1 MTEVLRPVRPEDVAE
16 LGRICYE
23 AFKDLTDR
31 HGFPNDFSS
40 VAFAQQV
47 IGMQTQNEGVYSV
60 GAFSS
65 GASGGG
71 ASGGGASG
79 GGGQAMGSNFINMW
93 GDVAGIGPISVDIGA
108 QGAGLGRQLMQDV
121 IEKANVQGFEMIR
134 LCQDS
139 FNMQSL
145 ALYSSLGFVTREPLA
160 YLALASDGRPDP
172 AIRPATTADL
182 PAIDELCREIYRVS
196 RKGECETLLAMK
208 FPAFVLDRGH
218 VSGYLVSTAMGHGVA
233 ESDDDMLALLAGH
246 GAALP
251 DAHSFVPIRNGE
263 LYRRALAAGHK
274 NVKLMNL
281 MSLGPYEEP
290 QGAYAPSVM
299 F

>member
-1 MTEVLRPVRPEDVAE
+1 MTDVLRPVRPEDVAE

-23 AFKDLTDR
+23 AFKELTDR
-31 HGFPNDFSS
+31 HGFPSDFSS

-47 IGMQTQNEGVYSV
+47 VGMQAQNESVYSV
-60 GAFSS
+60 GAFSN
-65 GASGGG
+65 
-71 ASGGGASG
+71 
-79 GGGQAMGSNFINMW
+79 GGQAKGSNFINMW
-93 GDVAGIGPISVDIGA
+93 GDVAGIGPISVDSGA
-108 QGAGLGRQLMQDV
+108 QGAGLGRRLMEDV
-121 IEKANVQGFEMIR
+121 IEKANAQGYEMIR

-145 ALYSSLGFVTREPLA
+145 ALYASMGFVTREPLA
-160 YLALASDGRPDP
+160 YLALTADATPGP
-172 AIRPATTADL
+172 AIRPATAADL
-182 PAIDELCREIYRVS
+182 PAMDELCREIYRVS

-208 FPAFVLDRGH
+208 FPAFVIDRGH
-218 VSGYLVSTAMGHGVA
+218 VSGYLLSSAMAHGVA
-233 ESDDDMLALLAGH
+233 ESDDDMLALFAGH
-246 GAALP
+246 GATMP

-290 QGAYAPSVM
+290 QGTYAPSVM